1 MIKTWIFIALLVLM
15 LLISGGL
22 LAEERIQ
29 LDDTSI
35 LGSRELPKVTYIV
48 PWKSSKI
55 TGVGD
60 LGNNS
65 SYEEGMVAL
74 DRDIFRKELDY
85 FNMLQGTGTQSQP

>member
-1 MIKTWIFIALLVLM
+1 MVLM
-15 LLISGGL
+15 LLSGGL

-55 TGVGD
+55 TEVGG
-60 LGNNS
+60 LGNKS
-65 SYEEGMVAL
+65 SYKDGMAAL

-85 FNMLQGTGTQSQP
+85 FNMLQGAGRQSQP